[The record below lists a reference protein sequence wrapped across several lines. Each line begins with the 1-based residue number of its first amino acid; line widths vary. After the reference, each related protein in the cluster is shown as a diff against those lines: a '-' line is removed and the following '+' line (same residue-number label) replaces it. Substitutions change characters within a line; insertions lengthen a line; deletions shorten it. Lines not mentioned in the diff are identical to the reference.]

1 MGESAAPMAV
11 SADADGMSAAAGVAG
26 ANGSAGGSGAGLR
39 RIALLGN
46 PNTGKTTLFN
56 RLCGLRHKTSNFP
69 GTTLEARLGRVMLE
83 RRLPAGSE
91 GESVSADAEAS
102 GVRAGLKPAVQSV
115 PAELID
121 LPGVYSIELEQLEAN
136 VCRDVLAGAT
146 APRSFG
152 GGPVRAPEAICVV
165 ADATN
170 LGRSLSLAGEAL
182 RRRLPTVVAVNM
194 IDLAHRR
201 GLHVDAARLSD
212 ALGCRVVC
220 VSARTGEGL
229 AELREALSTAQIPTR
244 TPPGDEAGLR
254 RWADELFAHAA
265 SGAPEEDTF
274 TDRLDRAFT
283 HPILGLVLF
292 AVVMTGLFW
301 GLFKLAAYP
310 MDWIDMI
317 FAHLGGLVEAVVPAG
332 AVQDLLANGVVAGV
346 GATVIFLPQICL
358 LFFLISL
365 LEDTGYLARAAFV
378 MDRLLRPFGLSGHA
392 FVPLLSAHACALPGI
407 MACRGIP
414 DRRDRLAAILVAPF
428 MSCSARIPVY
438 ALLVVLLFPRSPSL
452 QALAFTGCYFLGAI
466 AGLFTASL
474 FRSTILRGKGRPMV
488 MELPSYKRPSLR
500 TALLTTYDRAVVFL
514 KKAGTAIVAISIVL
528 WWLGSYPHVKPPAEA
543 AALEAQ
549 AAAIAPEQPE
559 QAAAMEA
566 KAATLEARH
575 AKRHSFIGM
584 LGAGVEPIFRPIG
597 YDRQLSVGVLASF
610 AAREVFVT
618 TMAVIVIGD
627 ESADVV
633 GDDGVRARL
642 ATATRDDG
650 TPIFTAA
657 TSWSLLVYY
666 VLAMQCLPTLV
677 LTAREAGGVKWA
689 LLQLGWMCGLAYV
702 CALVVYQVM
711 A

>member
-1 MGESAAPMAV
+1 MAESAPIAPTTG
-11 SADADGMSAAAGVAG
+11 DAPAAAAVKGEAAG
-26 ANGSAGGSGAGLR
+26 GNGSASDGVSAGVR

-69 GTTLEARLGRVMLE
+69 GTTLEARLGRVGVE
-83 RRLPAGSE
+83 AGW
-91 GESVSADAEAS
+91 
-102 GVRAGLKPAVQSV
+102 KPAVH
-115 PAELID
+115 AELID
-121 LPGVYSIELEQLEAN
+121 LPGVYSIELEQLEAS
-136 VCRDVLAGAT
+136 VCREVLAGTT
-146 APRSFG
+146 APRGGWG
-152 GGPVRAPEAICVV
+152 GGGGDGGRGGAPDAICVV

-170 LGRSLSLAGEAL
+170 LGRSLTLAGEAL

-229 AELREALSTAQIPTR
+229 AELRAALAGGEGGAQIPTR

-265 SGAPEEDTF
+265 AGSSGLEEDTF

-283 HPILGLVLF
+283 HPILGLVMF

-301 GLFKLAAYP
+301 GLFELAAYP

-317 FAHLGGLVEAVVPAG
+317 FGGLGGLVERVVPEG
-332 AVQDLLANGVVAGV
+332 DVRDLLANGVVAGV

-414 DRRDRLAAILVAPF
+414 DRRDRLATILIAPF

-438 ALLVVLLFPRSPSL
+438 ALLVVLLFPGRPSL

-466 AGLFTASL
+466 AGLFTAAL
-474 FRSTILRGKGRPMV
+474 FRSTILRGRGRPMV
-488 MELPSYKRPSLR
+488 MELPSYKRPSIR

-514 KKAGTAIVAISIVL
+514 KKAGTAILAISIIL
-528 WWLGSYPHVKPPAEA
+528 WWLGAYPHVDPPQEAVALQTQAAAVAQSQPEQAEELEAEA
-543 AALEAQ
+543 AALEA
-549 AAAIAPEQPE
+549 
-559 QAAAMEA
+559 
-566 KAATLEARH
+566 RH
-575 AKRHSFIGM
+575 AARNSFIGR
-584 LGAGVEPIFRPIG
+584 LGTIVEPVFRPLG

-627 ESADVV
+627 DDADVA
-633 GDDGVRARL
+633 DEGVRARL
-642 ATATRDDG
+642 ANASRDDG

-677 LTAREAGGVKWA
+677 LTAREAGGVRWA